1 MADYCEIW
9 HYFIISLVLLM
20 YWVDIESGTKYV
32 CMKTLRGKVIIIIII
47 HHLYSAMGSYWDT
60 EALLAPVKTV

>member
-1 MADYCEIW
+1 
-9 HYFIISLVLLM
+9 M